1 MYTEARKEKFTPEL
15 ILGYSDVSIDVG
27 QYILF
32 RAVGAP
38 YLVHL
43 AQKL

>member
-27 QYILF
+27 QYIF
-32 RAVGAP
+32 VNIIE
-38 YLVHL
+38 
-43 AQKL
+43 Q